1 MRTFSPYA
9 YYLISLL
16 ISLLRCFFKKKS
28 KLQILSHLGSWPSLS
43 MQNLK
48 TVHTSR
54 WKIKAVQWLSECKT
68 TSFYVSYF
76 PKIPEYFWKKKS
88 LELTYLFENL
98 SCLHCLSIFVVD
110 NVALTGSVNVLGVPS
125 RSEGKM
131 QLSKFKS
138 ELNWIINF

>member
-1 MRTFSPYA
+1 MARLDLDNCT
-9 YYLISLL
+9 I
-16 ISLLRCFFKKKS
+16 
-28 KLQILSHLGSWPSLS
+28 QIRYSWRINMHNPENDPICKPKGSWPSLS

-54 WKIKAVQWLSECKT
+54 WKIKAVQWLSECKI